1 MASEITKGL
10 FGSGIPGLETLDKA
24 VRQPPTR
31 ASFGG
36 LLQTQRPVQRMS
48 VSSPMAAITQRILQ
62 GGEQLQGSIR
72 GMFGQQTPQEA
83 RDSSIL
89 RDKEIIQKILSQNPI
104 NTATSS
110 GLKKLAS
117 LVANEAGGQSLAIK
131 LSQQANK
138 LELDEGINQ
147 RKTRMEGIDIDK
159 FTPSSVEK
167 YFISGKYSDLV
178 RATDYKPSAR
188 DIKINSLVASG
199 MSLKEATDIVNDVII
214 HKIDEVAGSVIAL
227 NVRTNETKITP
238 FNRVNDTTNAAV
250 IDQEIKNHDKNAKK
264 NNQPTHQE
272 KFEKSSLT
280 MLQAVD
286 NGTGLISKAYDIY
299 NTTFGQFF
307 PNKKGIGEARQLLS
321 VATQE
326 LSSKLRENTRSETE
340 RREIE
345 AALDLKPSVFQSK
358 ENAIEKIEQIYSY
371 LKNKK
376 ERLEPILRNRTA
388 ARPVIVEAS
397 EKIEAI
403 NVFLP
408 KLGIEKRNE
417 AANKKY
423 KDLPKEIKS
432 SIEKRAKATK
442 TTGED
447 LWNKMTPVQK
457 MYFF

>member
-1 MASEITKGL
+1 
-10 FGSGIPGLETLDKA
+10 
-24 VRQPPTR
+24 
-31 ASFGG
+31 
-36 LLQTQRPVQRMS
+36 
-48 VSSPMAAITQRILQ
+48 
-62 GGEQLQGSIR
+62 
-72 GMFGQQTPQEA
+72 
-83 RDSSIL
+83 
-89 RDKEIIQKILSQNPI
+89 I

-272 KFEKSSLT
+272 KFEK
-280 MLQAVD
+280 
-286 NGTGLISKAYDIY
+286 
-299 NTTFGQFF
+299 
-307 PNKKGIGEARQLLS
+307 
-321 VATQE
+321 
-326 LSSKLRENTRSETE
+326 
-340 RREIE
+340 
-345 AALDLKPSVFQSK
+345 
-358 ENAIEKIEQIYSY
+358 
-371 LKNKK
+371 
-376 ERLEPILRNRTA
+376 
-388 ARPVIVEAS
+388 
-397 EKIEAI
+397 
-403 NVFLP
+403 
-408 KLGIEKRNE
+408 
-417 AANKKY
+417 
-423 KDLPKEIKS
+423 
-432 SIEKRAKATK
+432 
-442 TTGED
+442 
-447 LWNKMTPVQK
+447 
-457 MYFF
+457 

>member
-1 MASEITKGL
+1 M
-10 FGSGIPGLETLDKA
+10 
-24 VRQPPTR
+24 
-31 ASFGG
+31 
-36 LLQTQRPVQRMS
+36 
-48 VSSPMAAITQRILQ
+48 
-62 GGEQLQGSIR
+62 
-72 GMFGQQTPQEA
+72 
-83 RDSSIL
+83 
-89 RDKEIIQKILSQNPI
+89 QK
-104 NTATSS
+104 
-110 GLKKLAS
+110 
-117 LVANEAGGQSLAIK
+117 
-131 LSQQANK
+131 
-138 LELDEGINQ
+138 
-147 RKTRMEGIDIDK
+147 
-159 FTPSSVEK
+159 
-167 YFISGKYSDLV
+167 
-178 RATDYKPSAR
+178 
-188 DIKINSLVASG
+188 KI
-199 MSLKEATDIVNDVII
+199 
-214 HKIDEVAGSVIAL
+214 
-227 NVRTNETKITP
+227 
-238 FNRVNDTTNAAV
+238 
-250 IDQEIKNHDKNAKK
+250 
-264 NNQPTHQE
+264 
-272 KFEKSSLT
+272 
-280 MLQAVD
+280 
-286 NGTGLISKAYDIY
+286 
-299 NTTFGQFF
+299 
-307 PNKKGIGEARQLLS
+307 LS